1 MRGSAE
7 TAPFFDQLDYEEN
20 SMFSDFEERFSP
32 KCVDDIV
39 FASQQHRD
47 VIEDLITGQ
56 RPFPITEGKCGILL
70 YGVPGTGKS
79 ALAKLLPDAMEA
91 ARGGMSAGEMYVRV
105 QPGANGLK
113 TVTHIANAAM
123 LMPRAT
129 FNYFVLDEVDQ
140 LIKDAMAILKSVMN
154 QRGTVWV
161 LTTNDFTAIESGVR
175 DRCHCIPFNAAPAE
189 RWLPLARRILT
200 HAGVSGVTDAQL
212 AAVITPCD
220 GSARQITDTV
230 AELALAVRRGSQHSV
245 V

>member
-1 MRGSAE
+1 
-7 TAPFFDQLDYEEN
+7 
-20 SMFSDFEERFSP
+20 MFSDFEQRFGP
-32 KCVDDIV
+32 KRLDDIV

-47 VIEDLITGQ
+47 LIEDLITGQ

-70 YGVPGTGKS
+70 YGSPGTGKS

-113 TVTHIANAAM
+113 MVTHIANAAM
-123 LMPRAT
+123 LMPQGKYR
-129 FNYFVLDEVDQ
+129 YFVLDEVDQ
-140 LIKDAMAILKSVMN
+140 LTKEAMAILKSVMN
-154 QRGTVWV
+154 YHGTVWV

-189 RWLPLARRILT
+189 RWLPLARRILA
-200 HAGVSGVTDAQL
+200 HAGVGGVCDAQL
-212 AAVITPCD
+212 AAVITPCA
-220 GSARQITDTV
+220 GSARQITDAV
-230 AELALAVRRGSQHSV
+230 AELALAARRASQHSV